1 MDALN
6 IHKLLLMPIKPK
18 DGISFTLWLLQAL
31 KEHNNNM
38 LIFSWLL
45 PKLTVRWLF

>member
-6 IHKLLLMPIKPK
+6 IHKSLLMPIKPK
-18 DGISFTLWLLQAL
+18 DGISFTLWLLRTL

-38 LIFSWLL
+38 LIISWLL